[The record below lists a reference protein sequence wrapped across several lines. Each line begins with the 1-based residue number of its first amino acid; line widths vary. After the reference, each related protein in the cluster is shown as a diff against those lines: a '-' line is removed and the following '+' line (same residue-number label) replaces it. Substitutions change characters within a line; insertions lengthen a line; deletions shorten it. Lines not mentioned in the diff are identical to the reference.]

1 MVSLSSGVQGYCSYL
16 SDKTYLYP
24 LSGFIIELLH
34 KRSKSIV
41 AQRSW
46 VPLGERFAGQATQSR
61 QFCQMRAR
69 LLEASTPIVD
79 RGFVPHELLPPRVHT
94 HCTARQ

>member
-1 MVSLSSGVQGYCSYL
+1 VVSLSSGVQGYCSYL

-46 VPLGERFAGQATQSR
+46 VPLGELFAAGNPVSPVLPNEGAT
-61 QFCQMRAR
+61 
-69 LLEASTPIVD
+69 P
-79 RGFVPHELLPPRVHT
+79 
-94 HCTARQ
+94 